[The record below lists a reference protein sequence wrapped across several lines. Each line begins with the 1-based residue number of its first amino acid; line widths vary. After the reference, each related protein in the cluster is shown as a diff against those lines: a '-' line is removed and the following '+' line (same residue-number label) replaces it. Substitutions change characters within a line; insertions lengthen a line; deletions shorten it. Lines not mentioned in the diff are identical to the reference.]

1 MSFFFLNS
9 RLRQFCHWLLKFL
22 QKSQPSKKKNQSKTT
37 DVRFIKTFLSFN
49 IKTPVLVKTCRC
61 PYSNVHSVACWIK
74 KKYIPLS
81 QNSQTRRKQRLPIVV
96 PTTPLIC
103 FRVMCA
109 PICKMIKWRK
119 FETVFI
125 LIFITDFFIL
135 LIYIVSWIAW
145 KYLTKALFIH
155 VCIVL
160 FSRGKRWLV
169 RLNHRGKKWRKMP
182 RKHGMHLYRRVNLAS
197 PFLMNLKDHVNCFC
211 SSVSLCFSSWLCSRD
226 ILKDI
231 LKYNKDTEVGWA
243 TRKQ

>member
-1 MSFFFLNS
+1 MSSRKSFKILRIPQFFLSASTNNRS
-9 RLRQFCHWLLKFL
+9 VLGVFLFFKFKTETILPLIVKIPTKISALPKKINHRQQMYDSSKHSCHSIARPRSSSKLAGVPTQMFIVLHAGY
-22 QKSQPSKKKNQSKTT
+22 KKKN
-37 DVRFIKTFLSFN
+37 
-49 IKTPVLVKTCRC
+49 
-61 PYSNVHSVACWIK
+61 
-74 KKYIPLS
+74 IPLS
-81 QNSQTRRKQRLPIVV
+81 QNSQTRGKQRLPIVV

-103 FRVMCA
+103 SRVMCA

-169 RLNHRGKKWRKMP
+169 RLNHRGKNDEKCHESMECTYI
-182 RKHGMHLYRRVNLAS
+182 GES
-197 PFLMNLKDHVNCFC
+197 
-211 SSVSLCFSSWLCSRD
+211 
-226 ILKDI
+226 ILP
-231 LKYNKDTEVGWA
+231 V
-243 TRKQ
+243 RS

>member
-1 MSFFFLNS
+1 MSSRKSFKILRIPQFFYQHLQITDPFWVSFFFNS

-22 QKSQPSKKKNQSKTT
+22 QKSQPSQKNQSQTT

-169 RLNHRGKKWRKMP
+169 RLNHRGKNDEKCHESMECTYI
-182 RKHGMHLYRRVNLAS
+182 GES
-197 PFLMNLKDHVNCFC
+197 
-211 SSVSLCFSSWLCSRD
+211 
-226 ILKDI
+226 ILP
-231 LKYNKDTEVGWA
+231 V
-243 TRKQ
+243 RS

>member
-1 MSFFFLNS
+1 MYDSS
-9 RLRQFCHWLLKFL
+9 KHSCH
-22 QKSQPSKKKNQSKTT
+22 SIARPRSSSKLAGVPTQMFIVLHAGYKKEY
-37 DVRFIKTFLSFN
+37 TFLSQ
-49 IKTPVLVKTCRC
+49 
-61 PYSNVHSVACWIK
+61 S
-74 KKYIPLS
+74 
-81 QNSQTRRKQRLPIVV
+81 SQTRGKQRLPIVV

-125 LIFITDFFIL
+125 LIFITDFVIL

-231 LKYNKDTEVGWA
+231 PKYNKDTEVGWA